1 MKIMKL
7 LMLVGLALVMTCM
20 SGCKQKMKWEEQ
32 VWLDEGRFVEVERQA
47 KGTIDF
53 PNSSSIVTR
62 HQEFRYD
69 PLHVF
74 WEKEGA
80 AQVKSFYIDGNDAYL
95 VTTAGKS
102 RDKFCMGR
110 RKGDFLLNV
119 LRWRNGK
126 VQEIDQHEAPLD
138 KMRIN
143 LSGNAHWI
151 LRKDGWAGGGAT
163 LVMERSGGPYRAMGR
178 PAAKDSFGFLY
189 WDTKFVLQLM
199 SGEVTWP
206 VCCNQ
211 RSAFT

>member
-1 MKIMKL
+1 MKL

-47 KGTIDF
+47 EGTIDF

-69 PLHVF
+69 PLQVF
-74 WEKEGA
+74 WENEGA
-80 AQVKSFYIDGNDAYL
+80 AQVKSFYIAGSDAYL

-110 RKGDFLLNV
+110 RQGEFLLNV

-151 LRKDGWAGGGAT
+151 LRKDGWAGGAQYLSWKEVADLTGQW
-163 LVMERSGGPYRAMGR
+163 EEQSPRSVLNFY
-178 PAAKDSFGFLY
+178 
-189 WDTKFVLQLM
+189 TKTPNL
-199 SGEVTWP
+199 S
-206 VCCNQ
+206 CN
-211 RSAFT
+211 

>member
-1 MKIMKL
+1 MKL

-47 KGTIDF
+47 EGTIDF

-62 HQEFRYD
+62 HQKFRYD

-80 AQVKSFYIDGNDAYL
+80 AQVKSFYIAGSDAYL

-119 LRWRNGK
+119 LRWRNGE

-151 LRKDGWAGGGAT
+151 LRKDGWAGGGRNT
-163 LVMERSGGPYRAMGR
+163 CHGKKLRESPGNLTTSRQGRSLISILEHQIYLVINYKE
-178 PAAKDSFGFLY
+178 
-189 WDTKFVLQLM
+189 
-199 SGEVTWP
+199 
-206 VCCNQ
+206 
-211 RSAFT
+211 

>member
-1 MKIMKL
+1 MKL
-7 LMLVGLALVMTCM
+7 LMLVGLALVMMCM

-32 VWLDEGRFVEVERQA
+32 VWLDEGCFVEVERQA
-47 KGTIDF
+47 EGTIDF

-69 PLHVF
+69 PLQVF
-74 WEKEGA
+74 WENEGA
-80 AQVKSFYIDGNDAYL
+80 AQVKSFYIAGSDAYL
-95 VTTAGKS
+95 VTTAGKI

-110 RKGDFLLNV
+110 SKGDFLLNV

-151 LRKDGWAGGGAT
+151 LRKDGWAGGAQHVSWKEVARVTGQF
-163 LVMERSGGPYRAMGR
+163 EDQPPRSVSDFYTRTPNL
-178 PAAKDSFGFLY
+178 S
-189 WDTKFVLQLM
+189 
-199 SGEVTWP
+199 
-206 VCCNQ
+206 CN
-211 RSAFT
+211 

>member
-1 MKIMKL
+1 MKL

-32 VWLDEGRFVEVERQA
+32 VWLDEGHFVEVERQA
-47 KGTIDF
+47 EGTIDF

-69 PLHVF
+69 PLQVF

-80 AQVKSFYIDGNDAYL
+80 AQVKSFYIAGSDAYL

-102 RDKFCMGR
+102 RDNFCTGR
-110 RKGDFLLNV
+110 RKGEFLLNV

-138 KMRIN
+138 KMRMN

-151 LRKDGWAGGGAT
+151 LRKDGWAGGRNTCHGKKLRESLGNLT
-163 LVMERSGGPYRAMGR
+163 TSRQGRSLIFILEHQTYLVIKEGRSDLAR
-178 PAAKDSFGFLY
+178 L
-189 WDTKFVLQLM
+189 L
-199 SGEVTWP
+199 
-206 VCCNQ
+206 
-211 RSAFT
+211 

>member
-1 MKIMKL
+1 MKL

-32 VWLDEGRFVEVERQA
+32 VWLEEGRFVEVERQA
-47 KGTIDF
+47 EGTIDF

-69 PLHVF
+69 PLQVF

-80 AQVKSFYIDGNDAYL
+80 AQVKSFYIAGSDAYL

-102 RDKFCMGR
+102 RDNFCMGR
-110 RKGDFLLNV
+110 RQGEFLLNV

-138 KMRIN
+138 KMRMN

-151 LRKDGWAGGGAT
+151 LRKDGWAGGAQHLSWKEIARVTGQFDDQPP
-163 LVMERSGGPYRAMGR
+163 RSVSDFYTRTPNL
-178 PAAKDSFGFLY
+178 S
-189 WDTKFVLQLM
+189 
-199 SGEVTWP
+199 
-206 VCCNQ
+206 CN
-211 RSAFT
+211 